1 MTYWVPKPRPQ
12 CRQTVETHWENLH
25 NLHMKHDQHCT
36 HTTPKI
42 EDVRTLFPNEVTE
55 LLKSTLD
62 GWLTKMARPIS
73 FSIFLE
79 ALWTFRNA
87 LFFANDSIWDWF
99 DSDFG
104 NLLQFSCVFII
115 FPFLFCLKKECKS
128 QNMGQIVIFWEETL
142 IIDYKLSFLKRR

>member
-55 LLKSTLD
+55 LYLRRLVNENGSSNILFNFFGGSMNFPQCFIFCKRFHLRLVRFGFRKS
-62 GWLTKMARPIS
+62 S
-73 FSIFLE
+73 SILVCFHY
-79 ALWTFRNA
+79 
-87 LFFANDSIWDWF
+87 
-99 DSDFG
+99 
-104 NLLQFSCVFII
+104 
-115 FPFLFCLKKECKS
+115 FPFLKKECKS

-142 IIDYKLSFLKRR
+142 TDYKLSFLKRR